1 MWLLPLETTFNH
13 ETWNLLIDLEIS
25 SRTITKSQ
33 TIFNT
38 NRAKNVVTI
47 CIFYPEENTSTQMMH
62 KNA

>member
-1 MWLLPLETTFNH
+1 MN
-13 ETWNLLIDLEIS
+13 LEIS

-47 CIFYPEENTSTQMMH
+47 WIFYSEENTSTQMMH
-62 KNA
+62 KKA